1 MMGEKAA
8 GLLPLCRVIEFIAMD
23 KKYTNLRSIR
33 TCIAVAGVI
42 LICANLTFAQSR
54 SRTRRTVRTSRSVTT
69 VNSNSASHVAAEVS
83 KGKLSTAGSNPGDAV
98 VVKLKEDVR
107 SNGQIVVKKGTS
119 ITGIVKNVKRPEAN
133 AQTPSMIEIVWLA
146 PETQGKVPVNV
157 SLALESVNQT
167 NAIDEHEQDSAEDFE
182 FLNAGSAALARPLY
196 ATNATLVG
204 GTLGI
209 VDTTLA
215 SSVSNAG
222 RASVPLNPALMNM
235 PSVVAADRET
245 KTAIEGSLGA
255 QASGQLFKV
264 GHGRL
269 INASGSQQSV
279 DIFSHLNNDTVIT
292 SAGKDFEMSSGA
304 QMLFL
309 VGVNRK

>member
-54 SRTRRTVRTSRSVTT
+54 SRTRRTVRSSRSVTT

-107 SNGQIVVKKGTS
+107 SNGQIVVKKGAS
-119 ITGIVKNVKRPEAN
+119 ITGIVRNVKRADAN
-133 AQTPSMIEIVWLA
+133 GQTKSMMEIVWMA
-146 PETQGKVPVNV
+146 PEIQGKVPHNV
-157 SLALESVNQT
+157 SLALQSVNQT
-167 NAIDEHEQDSAEDFE
+167 DAIDEQEQESAADFE
-182 FLNAGSAALARPLY
+182 FVNTGSAALARPLH
-196 ATNATLVG
+196 ATSTTLVG
-204 GTLGI
+204 TTAGTI
-209 VDTTLA
+209 DTATV
-215 SSVSNAG
+215 SSMSSLV
-222 RASVPLNPALMNM
+222 RASGTVNPALMSM
-235 PSVVAADRET
+235 PSVVVADRET
-245 KTAIEGSLGA
+245 TAAIESALGA
-255 QASGQLFKV
+255 EPSGQLFKV
-264 GHGRL
+264 GHGL
-269 INASGSQQSV
+269 LATANGSQQSV
-279 DIFSHLNNDTVIT
+279 EIFSHLNNDTVIT

-304 QMLFL
+304 QMIFL